1 MNEFAIHYHLQ
12 DGVHEMNAKTLN
24 VCEAKVLMI
33 IDRILS
39 ALELNF
45 DTELIVRTE
54 GGIRDILKLKPKT
67 TFDRFVCNILLPILS
82 TMVYDL
88 LKEAIRNPSQLY
100 ISQEQIEQISE
111 ALNAKMQTVP
121 TPETSVEISAAQER
135 QKLAVSIVANLNKF
149 NTDIELNNSLQR
161 DKSLLYK
168 QLKSDDSITALSI
181 EQVSIAVDGTLNFE
195 EDARVPKNDF
205 DSFILENER
214 LEPTEDR
221 EAVIEII
228 SPVLDTTK
236 RYKWRGIYN
245 DEEIEF
251 TMSDNEVKTNIARGL
266 TRFGAGSLMSGVL
279 KIQRKRN
286 ELGQIVPISYT
297 LTEAFTIPTDNGGE
311 VITNRGIRER
321 QRLRETNLPEQ
332 PNLFTIT
339 EQPESNSEE

>member
-39 ALELNF
+39 TLELNF

-88 LKEAIRNPSQLY
+88 LKDAIRNPSQLY

-135 QKLAVSIVANLNKF
+135 Q
-149 NTDIELNNSLQR
+149 NSHAWIF
-161 DKSLLYK
+161 LLSEARSRADRSGHHPAI
-168 QLKSDDSITALSI
+168 QLVH
-181 EQVSIAVDGTLNFE
+181 QH
-195 EDARVPKNDF
+195 R
-205 DSFILENER
+205 R
-214 LEPTEDR
+214 
-221 EAVIEII
+221 
-228 SPVLDTTK
+228 
-236 RYKWRGIYN
+236 WH
-245 DEEIEF
+245 
-251 TMSDNEVKTNIARGL
+251 
-266 TRFGAGSLMSGVL
+266 SG
-279 KIQRKRN
+279 
-286 ELGQIVPISYT
+286 G
-297 LTEAFTIPTDNGGE
+297 
-311 VITNRGIRER
+311 
-321 QRLRETNLPEQ
+321 
-332 PNLFTIT
+332 
-339 EQPESNSEE
+339 

>member
-1 MNEFAIHYHLQ
+1 MNEFSIHYHLQ
-12 DGVHEMNAKTLN
+12 DDAHEMNAKTLN
-24 VCEAKVLMI
+24 VCEAKILMI
-33 IDRILS
+33 IDRIL
-39 ALELNF
+39 ATLELNF

-54 GGIRDILKLKPKT
+54 GGVRDILKLKPKT
-67 TFDRFVCNILLPILS
+67 TFDRFVCHILLPILY

-88 LKEAIRNPSQLY
+88 LKDTIRTPSQCY

-111 ALNAKMQTVP
+111 AISAEIQTAP
-121 TPETSVEISAAQER
+121 IPETSVEISAAQER
-135 QKLAVSIVANLNKF
+135 QNLAVSIVANLNKF
-149 NTDIELNNSLQR
+149 NVDTELNNSLQR

-168 QLKSDDSITALSI
+168 QLKSDDAITALSV
-181 EQVSIAVDGTLNFE
+181 EQVSIDANGKLNFK
-195 EDARVPKNDF
+195 EDAKVPKNDF

-214 LEPTEDR
+214 LEPIEDR

-245 DEEIEF
+245 DKEIEF
-251 TMSDNEVKTNIARGL
+251 AMSDNEVKTNIARGL

-286 ELGQIVPISYT
+286 ELGQVVPTSYT

-339 EQPESNSEE
+339 EQAEGNAEE